1 MLSILAAMMICAASP
16 APSPSVAVPGVQQVA
31 SKMVPVLAPRN
42 NGGIFIV
49 VAEWL
54 LGIVS

>member
-1 MLSILAAMMICAASP
+1 MLNILAAVMISAASP
-16 APSPSVAVPGVQQVA
+16 ASIASIPVSGVQQVA

-42 NGGIFIV
+42 NGGIFTV

-54 LGIVS
+54 LGVVS